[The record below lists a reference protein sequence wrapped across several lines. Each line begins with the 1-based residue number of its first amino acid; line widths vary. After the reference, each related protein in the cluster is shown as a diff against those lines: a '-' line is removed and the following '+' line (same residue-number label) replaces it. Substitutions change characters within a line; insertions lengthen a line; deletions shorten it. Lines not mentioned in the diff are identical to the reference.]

1 VSGVPVA
8 QFLVDFGNKPPPDDV
23 TEEVQAEA
31 PGLGDAYWAERV
43 DEAYAR
49 GLEEG
54 KTAAEADAAAR
65 LEEHNAAAE
74 VGLVAAREAWTQEAG
89 PRFAAAIGE
98 AVADMENRLAEAV
111 ERVLRPFLAQ
121 AVRDQAIR
129 QLRAI
134 VQDLVGNN
142 PGLTMEISGPEDLLE
157 AVGASLS
164 PNVAT
169 VSFIANT
176 ATDIQIKAGSSLIET
191 RIAAW
196 LKDCEGQA
204 T

>member
-1 VSGVPVA
+1 MRGVPVA
-8 QFLVDFGNKPPPDDV
+8 QFLVDFGNKPPPADV

-43 DEAYAR
+43 EEAYAR

-54 KTAAEADAAAR
+54 RTAAEVDAVAR
-65 LEEHNAAAE
+65 LQEQIAAAE
-74 VGLVAAREAWTQEAG
+74 EGVAAAREAWTQEAG
-89 PRFAAAIGE
+89 PHFAAAIGE
-98 AVADMENRLAEAV
+98 AVAEMENRLAEAV
-111 ERVLRPFLAQ
+111 ERVLRPFLAR
-121 AVRDQAIR
+121 AVRDQAIG

-157 AVGASLS
+157 AVGACLS

-169 VSFIANT
+169 VSFVANN
-176 ATDIQIKAGSSLIET
+176 ATDVQIKAGSSLIET

-196 LKDCEGQA
+196 LKDCEGKA